1 MICNEDV
8 HVVEIN
14 LPNRVKGYTMALLDG
29 TFCVVLNSNLSFEQR
44 LETYNHELKHISYGD
59 FGNGNNN
66 IDALEINAH
75 KE

>member
-1 MICNEDV
+1 
-8 HVVEIN
+8 
-14 LPNRVKGYTMALLDG
+14 MALLDG